1 MPFLIIITVLFLVII
16 IISIIVPITKKAG
29 YEDSLKNELE
39 STIKYFNKTNTTYNA
54 YSESSKEGS
63 KENTNLVAPE
73 NNRRPVNI
81 QNSAMQ

>member
-1 MPFLIIITVLFLVII
+1 MLGKVWKKFLLLILIIACLFDITLKLV
-16 IISIIVPITKKAG
+16 KRN
-29 YEDSLKNELE
+29 SLKNELE

-63 KENTNLVAPE
+63 KENSNLVAPK
-73 NNRRPVNI
+73 NDRKPVNI